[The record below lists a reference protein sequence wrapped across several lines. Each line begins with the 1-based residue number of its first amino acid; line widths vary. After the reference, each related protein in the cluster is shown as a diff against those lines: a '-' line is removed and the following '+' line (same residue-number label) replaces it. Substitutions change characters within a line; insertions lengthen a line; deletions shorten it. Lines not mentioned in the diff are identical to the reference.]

1 MATILIIEAE
11 KERRG
16 RYQGELR
23 KEGYEVLAANGM
35 RQALRLAGRHAVDL
49 AVLNTVLADGD
60 SVECMQR
67 LLAHQRDLKL
77 VVSTANASISHDFN
91 FWLADRCVPVSADL
105 AELKEAITD
114 LLQPTNTPAG
124 RRTDGLGV

>member
-1 MATILIIEAE
+1 MATILVIEGE

-23 KEGYEVLAANGM
+23 KAGYEVLAANGM
-35 RQALRLAGRHAVDL
+35 RQALRLAGRHLVDL
-49 AVLNTVLADGD
+49 AVLDTVLADGD

-77 VVSTANASISHDFN
+77 VLNTANASISHDFN
-91 FWLADRCVPVSADL
+91 FWLADRFVPASADL
-105 AELKEAITD
+105 SHLKEAIAD
-114 LLQPTNTPAG
+114 LLQPATLPAEQ
-124 RRTDGLGV
+124 RPP